1 MTRLTLAAL
10 AAALLV
16 VLPATAGASGVRLRG
31 TVIAK
36 DASAHTTTIRSTR
49 ATHVLAVPGSL
60 ARIHVRQSVELRGTT
75 LRLHRHGSRVLA
87 RGVTILQT
95 SLPTVRDDDED
106 DEDVED
112 VEDDE
117 VEVKGRL
124 TSLAPPTVGDVSCV
138 VPAGVSIAGFAV
150 GDFVELTCDRIG
162 GVLTLRELES
172 EDDVGVV
179 GEDDDHH
186 GDDHH
191 GGDGDN
197 SGPGGGGGGGDD

>member
-10 AAALLV
+10 AVALLV
-16 VLPATAGASGVRLRG
+16 VLPATAGASGLRLRG

-36 DASAHTTTIRSTR
+36 DAVAHTTTIRSTR

-60 ARIHVRQSVELRGTT
+60 AKIHVRQSVELRGTT

-87 RGVTILQT
+87 RGVTVVQT
-95 SLPTVRDDDED
+95 TLPTARDDDED
-106 DEDVED
+106 DDED

-117 VEVKGRL
+117 VEVRGFL
-124 TSLAPPTVGDVSCV
+124 TSLAPPTVAGISCA
-138 VPAGVSIAGFAV
+138 VPAGVSLAGFAV

-172 EDDVGVV
+172 EDDADVV

-186 GDDHH
+186 GDDH
-191 GGDGDN
+191 GGGGDN

>member
-36 DASAHTTTIRSTR
+36 DATAHTTTIRSAR
-49 ATHVLAVPGSL
+49 ATHVLGVPGSL
-60 ARIHVRQSVELRGTT
+60 ARIHVRQSVELRGST

-87 RGVTILQT
+87 RGVTVLQT
-95 SLPTVRDDDED
+95 TLPTVRDDDDAD
-106 DEDVED
+106 DDED

-124 TSLAPPTVGDVSCV
+124 TSLAPPTVGGVSCV
-138 VPAGVSIAGFAV
+138 VPVGVSLAGFAV

-186 GDDHH
+186 GDDH
-191 GGDGDN
+191 GGGGDN
-197 SGPGGGGGGGDD
+197 SGPGGSGGGGDD

>member
-36 DASAHTTTIRSTR
+36 DAVAHTTTIRSAR
-49 ATHVLAVPGSL
+49 ATHLLAVPGSL
-60 ARIHVRQSVELRGTT
+60 AKIHVRQSVELRGTT

-87 RGVTILQT
+87 RDVTVRQT
-95 SLPTVRDDDED
+95 TLPAARDDDDPADD
-106 DEDVED
+106 DEE

-117 VEVKGRL
+117 VEVEGVL
-124 TSLAPPTVGDVSCV
+124 TSLAPPTVGGVSCV
-138 VPAGVSIAGFAV
+138 VPAGVSLAGFAV
-150 GDFVELTCDRIG
+150 GDVVELTCDRIG
-162 GVLTLRELES
+162 GVLALRELES
-172 EDDVGVV
+172 EDDAGAV
-179 GEDDDHH
+179 GEDDDH
-186 GDDHH
+186 GDDHG
-191 GGDGDN
+191 GGDDN